1 MAKKSGKSRVKRT
14 SKTTRHAPSK
24 RTASS
29 KPARSAGAAKA
40 PGSRKKSTAS
50 GGSRAPSTVARDQA
64 LSLLAFSHKMIS
76 DMLSGVPAEQCTAQ
90 SGPVT
95 NHVLWT
101 LGHVAMTNDW
111 LASLIDGRPGAVPKA
126 YESLFGMGSVPVVD
140 TSKYPSLAE
149 VRAEF
154 DRGYERLVSAAKKR
168 NDAELLTPPLGNSF
182 GFTNNKLDSVLKA
195 AWHEGWHIGQIADLR
210 RGLGIKPMMS

>member
-1 MAKKSGKSRVKRT
+1 MAKKSGKSRVKL
-14 SKTTRHAPSK
+14 H
-24 RTASS
+24 S
-29 KPARSAGAAKA
+29 KPPGTRRASGRRRRNLPAPPGRAKA
-40 PGSRKKSTAS
+40 PGVVRRAPLP
-50 GGSRAPSTVARDQA
+50 GSRTPSTVARDQA

-111 LASLIDGRPGAVPKA
+111 LASLIDGRPALPKA
-126 YESLFGMGSVPVVD
+126 FESLFGMGSVPVVD

-210 RGLGIKPMMS
+210 RGLGIRPMMS